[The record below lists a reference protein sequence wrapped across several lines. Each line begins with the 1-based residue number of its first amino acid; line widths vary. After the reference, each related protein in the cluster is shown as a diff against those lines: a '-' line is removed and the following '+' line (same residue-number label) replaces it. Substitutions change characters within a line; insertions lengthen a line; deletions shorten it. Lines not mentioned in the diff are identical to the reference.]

1 MFVERCV
8 ELVLLSVKRA
18 SSTFGQKG
26 LNEFVCRYVFVEVNA
41 YIVSVYVSFCMFLGS
56 MWDNICNYRYVL
68 R

>member
-8 ELVLLSVKRA
+8 ELVLFSVKRA

-41 YIVSVYVSFCMFLGS
+41 YIVSVYVSFCVVRES
-56 MWDNICNYRYVL
+56 M
-68 R
+68 

>member
-26 LNEFVCRYVFVEVNA
+26 LNDFVCRYVFVEVNA
-41 YIVSVYVSFCMFLGS
+41 YIVSVYVSFCM
-56 MWDNICNYRYVL
+56 VL
-68 R
+68 ETVCRKIHVCD